1 MADIKLDGLTVASSS
16 GSPTAI
22 SLNSAVDIKAN
33 LNATGDAPVY
43 ACRAW
48 VNFRGTSQSGT
59 LNTSGPVTGL
69 YTATVTG
76 ATTFTIEYSSTTY
89 TVTTSGNHEVG
100 DGEGVDLTISG
111 TSVTV
116 DTQIRESGNVSAVVD
131 NGTGEYTVNFE
142 IPMPDANYV
151 LTSSSND
158 SNSDRGFHVITIDYD
173 ESGVGTAPSTTSVK
187 IINRVASSQ
196 TFSSTPLDC
205 LNAMVAIFR

>member
-1 MADIKLDGLTVASSS
+1 M
-16 GSPTAI
+16 
-22 SLNSAVDIKAN
+22 SLARNIGN
-33 LNATGDAPVY
+33 LPNGDDAPVY

-142 IPMPDANYV
+142 IPMPDANYSV
-151 LTSSSND
+151 SGAYEPDAIIFSGNPAAKVMNIHTFTTSSFKVATGYQAGS
-158 SNSDRGFHVITIDYD
+158 SGAGRLDY
-173 ESGVGTAPSTTSVK
+173 PQL
-187 IINRVASSQ
+187 N
-196 TFSSTPLDC
+196 FS
-205 LNAMVAIFR
+205 IFR

>member
-1 MADIKLDGLTVASSS
+1 MSNARNIASIA
-16 GSPTAI
+16 GED
-22 SLNSAVDIKAN
+22 V
-33 LNATGDAPVY
+33 LNASNEIVPVY

-48 VNFRGTSQSGT
+48 VNFNGTDAFSPNPS
-59 LNTSGPVTGL
+59 TS
-69 YTATVTG
+69 A
-76 ATTFTIEYSSTTY
+76 
-89 TVTTSGNHEVG
+89 
-100 DGEGVDLTISG
+100 
-111 TSVTV
+111 
-116 DTQIRESGNVSAVVD
+116 IRDYGNVSSIFQ